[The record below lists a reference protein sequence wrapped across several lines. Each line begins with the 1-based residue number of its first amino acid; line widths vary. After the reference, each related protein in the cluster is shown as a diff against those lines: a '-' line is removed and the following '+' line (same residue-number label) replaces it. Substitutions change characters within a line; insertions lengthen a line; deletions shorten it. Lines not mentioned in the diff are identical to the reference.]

1 MKITKQRLA
10 EIIREELEASV
21 TELEQ
26 VGDKEGSGVSDETPR
41 DVTQAMTFVKQKINQ
56 TDEIEPFLV
65 ALAAEINAGMEA
77 VPDGK
82 KKDAL
87 VKFITMI
94 SKLQPSTG
102 TVLPTTNE

>member
-26 VGDKEGSGVSDETPR
+26 VGDKEGSGVSDETPP
-41 DVTQAMTFVKQKINQ
+41 DVIQAMTFVQQKINQ
-56 TDEIEPFLV
+56 TDEIEPFLI
-65 ALAAEINAGMEA
+65 ALAGTIRDGMKA

-82 KKDAL
+82 KKEAL

-102 TVLPTTNE
+102 TVLPTANE

>member
-41 DVTQAMTFVKQKINQ
+41 DVPQAMAFVRQKINQ
-56 TDEIEPFLV
+56 TNEIEPFLI
-65 ALAAEINAGMEA
+65 ALAAEIENGMKSIT
-77 VPDGK
+77 DQTK
-82 KKDAL
+82 KEAL
-87 VKFITMI
+87 VKFIGMM

-102 TVLPTTNE
+102 TVLPSRNE